1 MPSKENMTA
10 RLHDYI
16 NNNAFYDTYTDP
28 TRPSWPILLTQL
40 ISDVTKEINKMT
52 NNFSAY
58 VYVPDG
64 MFPSHHE
71 PRIYNIDNCHPGP
84 YENFVGDY
92 ETYNEAWEAANKA
105 ADVMEDENV

>member
-1 MPSKENMTA
+1 MLSKANMTA

-16 NNNAFYDTYTDP
+16 DRNVSSDTIEAE
-28 TRPSWPILLTQL
+28 PILLTQL

-64 MFPSHHE
+64 MFPSHYE

-105 ADVMEDENV
+105 ADKMEKES